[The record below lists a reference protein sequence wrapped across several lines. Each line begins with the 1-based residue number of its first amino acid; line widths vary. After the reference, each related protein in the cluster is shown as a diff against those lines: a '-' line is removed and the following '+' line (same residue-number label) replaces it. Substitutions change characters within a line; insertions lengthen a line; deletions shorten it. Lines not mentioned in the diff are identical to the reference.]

1 MPTAYDLSSVIASG
15 SSVGHNNLIPLGEYP
30 QVWVRRGGVP
40 PRIPGYLG
48 LCITI
53 AVILFL
59 FLGLL
64 AEVLH
69 SSLPRSAATVP
80 TLSAP
85 WCEFASGS
93 AHCGQKVG
101 WGWPGAVTPSPFL
114 PPSAA
119 QPTRGLSITPTPGWA
134 P

>member
-30 QVWVRRGGVP
+30 QVWVRGGGCP
-40 PRIPGYLG
+40 PGQPGYLG

-64 AEVLH
+64 AEVSIPLCLAVPPLCPP
-69 SSLPRSAATVP
+69 SLYPGVKSRVGTP
-80 TLSAP
+80 TAGRT
-85 WCEFASGS
+85 WAG
-93 AHCGQKVG
+93 AG
-101 WGWPGAVTPSPFL
+101 WG
-114 PPSAA
+114 
-119 QPTRGLSITPTPGWA
+119 R
-134 P
+134 